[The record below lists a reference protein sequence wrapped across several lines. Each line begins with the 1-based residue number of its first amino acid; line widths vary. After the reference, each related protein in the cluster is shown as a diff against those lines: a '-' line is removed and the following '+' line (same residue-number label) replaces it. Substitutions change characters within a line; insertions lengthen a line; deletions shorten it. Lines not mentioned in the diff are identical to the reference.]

1 MDQVAGW
8 GLFITCII
16 TNMVVF
22 LLIDR
27 WFEGDINGLRDDDT
41 QFCVCHNAI
50 HMDWADKHNSQLR
63 YMA

>member
-16 TNMVVF
+16 SNTVVF
-22 LLIDR
+22 LLIDG
-27 WFEGDINGLRDDDT
+27 WFEGDVNGLRDDDS
-41 QFCVCHNAI
+41 QFHICHIAI
-50 HMDWADKHNSQLR
+50 HMDWIDKRHTQLC